1 MAESCLNRHVAKIRF
16 KLYHWYDFTQPFAIV
31 SVVIV
36 GSKYKEPMKKLFI
49 PGLIGFATALLLAG
63 CACDFRFGG
72 GSKTTSNADATNST
86 TNNSQH
92 PTVGQE
98 TVEPTIGQ
106 QLIDLKKAKD
116 AGAITEAEY
125 GAEKAKLLNG
135 K

>member
-1 MAESCLNRHVAKIRF
+1 MKRI
-16 KLYHWYDFTQPFAIV
+16 IV
-31 SVVIV
+31 LTVS
-36 GSKYKEPMKKLFI
+36 
-49 PGLIGFATALLLAG
+49 GFATALLLTG
-63 CACDFRFGG
+63 CASDFRIGG
-72 GSKTTSNADATNST
+72 GSKTNSTTDTTSTSNNST

-98 TVEPTIGQ
+98 MVEPTLGQ

-125 GAEKAKLLNG
+125 ETEKAKLLNG

>member
-1 MAESCLNRHVAKIRF
+1 
-16 KLYHWYDFTQPFAIV
+16 
-31 SVVIV
+31 
-36 GSKYKEPMKKLFI
+36 MKKIII
-49 PGLIGFATALLLAG
+49 PVLIGLATVMLLAG

-72 GSKTTSNADATNST
+72 GSKTTSTADATNAT

-106 QLIDLKKAKD
+106 QLIDLKKARD
-116 AGAITEAEY
+116 TGAITEAEY
-125 GAEKAKLLNG
+125 EAEKAKLLNE

>member
-1 MAESCLNRHVAKIRF
+1 MNI
-16 KLYHWYDFTQPFAIV
+16 
-31 SVVIV
+31 SVVTN
-36 GSKYKEPMKKLFI
+36 GSKFKEPMKKLFI
-49 PGLIGFATALLLAG
+49 PVLIGLGTALLLAG

-72 GSKTTSNADATNST
+72 GSKTNSTTDAANNT

-116 AGAITEAEY
+116 SGAITEAEY
-125 GAEKAKLLNG
+125 EAEKAKLLNG